1 MKKFFKASALLLVFL
16 LGIAIVF
23 SGCDKIFPDNGDEY
37 STKELMPPDYSDIA
51 LSDYISLGEYK
62 GLKVAIGGVVSE
74 DMTNDLL
81 LWETIV
87 RNADVI
93 KYPDDAL
100 SYYKEQTT
108 RIYMGYAEEGS
119 MSYDELMTSLG
130 KTDEDIEEEAKEYV
144 KSDLVRFAIIEAEG
158 LYLTDDEKARLF
170 DKYAYKFEITYGYTT
185 EYVRKNLTDE
195 IYDAMQ
201 HDKMMEFL
209 LLNNEII
216 AITEE
221 E

>member
-1 MKKFFKASALLLVFL
+1 MKKILKVSALLLLLL
-16 LGIAIVF
+16 LGIALLF
-23 SGCDKIFPDNGDEY
+23 SSCNKKPP
-37 STKELMPPDYSDIA
+37 KELTLPDYSDIA
-51 LSDYISLGEYK
+51 LSDYVSLGEYK

-74 DMTNDLL
+74 DMTNDLV

-108 RIYMGYAEEGS
+108 RLYMGYAEEGS

-144 KSDLVRFAIIEAEG
+144 KSDLVRLAIIEAEG

-170 DKYAYKFEITYGYTT
+170 DKYAYKFEVTYGYTT
-185 EYVRKNLTDE
+185 EYVRENLTDE